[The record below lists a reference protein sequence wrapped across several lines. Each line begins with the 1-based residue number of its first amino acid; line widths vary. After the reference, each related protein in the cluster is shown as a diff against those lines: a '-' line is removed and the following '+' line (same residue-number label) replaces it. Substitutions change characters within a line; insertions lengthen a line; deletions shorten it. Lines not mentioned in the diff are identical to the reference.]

1 MKIRF
6 VKNITA
12 DVEKIRLG
20 EVWDKYFQRWDEILI
35 ENIHFS
41 CTGTRADLITY
52 DGDIILSVPID
63 SFEVIK

>member
-20 EVWDKYFQRWDEILI
+20 EVWDKYFQRWDELSI
-35 ENIHFS
+35 ENIHCS
-41 CTGTRADLITY
+41 GRSADLVTY
-52 DGDIILSVPID
+52 DGDIILNVPID
-63 SFEVIK
+63 SFEVLK